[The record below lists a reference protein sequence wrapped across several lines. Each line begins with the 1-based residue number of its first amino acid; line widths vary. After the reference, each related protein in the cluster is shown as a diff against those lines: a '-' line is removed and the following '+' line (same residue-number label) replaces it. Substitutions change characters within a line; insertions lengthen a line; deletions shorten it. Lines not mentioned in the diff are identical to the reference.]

1 MTIRMIWKTRH
12 FSKRYN
18 VHAMNALPLFHFPA
32 LQSSQGTINLTEE
45 IKKHAVTV
53 LRMQAGE
60 QLVLTDGKGCSATAD
75 ILQADKKQLTVALGA
90 LVAHPAP
97 QKKMI
102 LGISLLKNTAR
113 FEWML
118 EKVTEIGITEIIPF
132 LAERT
137 ERQHFRQDRFQQIL
151 VSACLQSGQFH
162 FPILHEPIKL
172 AAVFSMDL
180 PPQKFIAHCMEGNKP
195 QLKGQSSE
203 SILLIGPE
211 GDFTAEELALAMQ
224 HQFAPVSLGESRLR
238 TETAGIVGAVL
249 LRG

>member
-1 MTIRMIWKTRH
+1 
-12 FSKRYN
+12 
-18 VHAMNALPLFHFPA
+18 
-32 LQSSQGTINLTEE
+32 
-45 IKKHAVTV
+45 
-53 LRMQAGE
+53 MQVGE
-60 QLVLTDGKGCSATAD
+60 QLMLTDGKGFSATAD
-75 ILQADKKQLTVALGA
+75 ILQADKKQLMVALGQMI
-90 LVAHPAP
+90 AHPAP

-118 EKVTEIGITEIIPF
+118 EKVTEIGITEIIPL

-137 ERQHFRQDRFQQIL
+137 ERQHFRQERFQQIL

-162 FPILHEPIKL
+162 FPVLHEPLKL
-172 AAVFSMDL
+172 PAVFSMDL
-180 PPQKFIAHCMEGNKP
+180 PQKKFIAHCMEGDKP
-195 QLKGQSSE
+195 QLTGQSLD

-211 GDFTAEELALAMQ
+211 GDFTAAELDLAVQ
-224 HQFAPVSLGESRLR
+224 HQYKPVGLGESRLR